1 MFYSTLQNNIT
12 LSHMRSI
19 ENTKDAYTRP
29 EAESICIFPQ
39 ECILDISNPGGTVPP
54 IDPEEG

>member
-39 ECILDISNPGGTVPP
+39 ECILDVSNPGGTVTP
-54 IDPEEG
+54 IDPDEG